1 MYYITPIVN
10 IGYVLCSINTRIYTY
25 IYIHIYT
32 LVFVH
37 TLQCIRNDEHSNIIL
52 YIYIYIIQR
61 KILKIIIIN

>member
-1 MYYITPIVN
+1 MYYITPIIN

-25 IYIHIYT
+25 IYTYIYIYIYIYT

-52 YIYIYIIQR
+52 YIYI
-61 KILKIIIIN
+61 